1 MTTFEAKAA
10 INKPAAEV
18 FAFLSDMNNH
28 QQLMPESVS
37 NWSST
42 ADEARFTIQNMGNL
56 SLKIANRLQDTL
68 SIIIV
73 PAAQAPFSL
82 ELSWAVTQISNQSSQ
97 AVLTISAELNMMMK
111 MLASGPLQKL
121 ADYQALQLSK
131 VL

>member
-1 MTTFEAKAA
+1 MTTFEAKAT

-18 FAFLSDMNNH
+18 FAFLADMNNH
-28 QQLMPESVS
+28 EQLMPDNVNS
-37 NWSST
+37 WSST

-73 PAAQAPFSL
+73 PAAQTPFGL
-82 ELSWAVTQISNQSSQ
+82 DLRWAVTQISDHSSQ

-111 MLASGPLQKL
+111 MLASAPLQKL
-121 ADYQALQLSK
+121 ADHQVKQLEK